1 MQLAR
6 HPHPH
11 QASRLLVLLQH
22 SLRGPKRLKAGA
34 WVREWGAR
42 TSGHGL
48 LDSRSDASQGAVSAA
63 VGSEGDGQA

>member
-34 WVREWGAR
+34 WVRECGAR

-48 LDSRSDASQGAVSAA
+48 LGSRSDASQDAASATA
-63 VGSEGDGQA
+63 GLGGDGQA